1 VRKKLNLKKI
11 LKKIK
16 LAESSIST
24 LFGFIVV
31 LIVGSLIFKYFQ
43 GAGKTNL
50 SVVNNDIA
58 NEEEQALANLAEG
71 EKIHEIQEGESL
83 WTIAEKYYGSGYN
96 WVDIAKVNNLVDPNL
111 LANGIK
117 LIIPA
122 VEKKMATVKEA
133 DSAIITGNQYTVVK
147 GDSLW
152 SIAVRAYGDG
162 YRWQELAKANN
173 LKNPGLIHPGNVFTI
188 PR

>member
-1 VRKKLNLKKI
+1 MNLKKI

-16 LAESSIST
+16 MAESSIST
-24 LFGFIVV
+24 FFGFMVV
-31 LIVGSLIFKYFQ
+31 LIVGVLIFKYFQ

-50 SVVNNDIA
+50 PVVNNNIA
-58 NEEEQALANLAEG
+58 NEVEQPQANLAEG

-83 WTIAEKYYGSGYN
+83 WVIAEKYYGSGYN
-96 WVDIAKVNNLVDPNL
+96 WVDIAKVNNLANPNL
-111 LANGIK
+111 LAKGVK

-133 DSAIITGNQYTVVK
+133 DPATITVNQYIVVK